1 MKLNLH
7 DYMGKR
13 VRVKFVHGR
22 VIEGIG
28 KYFSGKLDT
37 EDELYDELTVKTDD
51 YKLFCFN
58 ETEVESIEVIE

>member
-13 VRVKFVHGR
+13 VRVTSVYGT

-51 YKLFCFN
+51 YDLICFN
-58 ETEVESIEVIE
+58 ETEVESIEIIE